1 MNKRFILLAVGI
13 LLFSAGLYAQS
24 GQNSQ
29 DSQDAGYFGGGGY
42 SGIVLSP
49 IGIADLLQAE
59 PNEYVIVQ
67 GFLVQQRVPGT
78 FVLADSASDPAT
90 SVVVYLNAYD
100 WANLQIDASTPILVY
115 GTVLKSNLSIEIVGD
130 RVEIQK

>member
-1 MNKRFILLAVGI
+1 MNKRTILLVAGI

-24 GQNSQ
+24 GANSQ
-29 DSQDAGYFGGGGY
+29 DSQTGYFGGGGY
-42 SGIVLSP
+42 SGTVLSP

-90 SVVVYLNAYD
+90 SVVVHLNAYD
-100 WANLQIDASTPILVY
+100 WANLQIDAATPILVY
-115 GTVLKSNLSIEIVGD
+115 GIVSKSNLSIEIVGD